1 MTETIMTSKTSNTGS
16 IAKIHLDL
24 PKYFETGGKN
34 MKYGKLIYNGEF
46 NRLYVLLDNDSTL
59 GGLHCGDC
67 LEVMLDNK
75 WIPARVEYDEDWY
88 LSGICLGGRIPVGLS
103 VRVCA

>member
-1 MTETIMTSKTSNTGS
+1 MTSKTSNTGS
-16 IAKIHLDL
+16 ITKNYLDL
-24 PKYFETGGKN
+24 PIRFEIGGMN

-46 NRLYVLLDNDSTL
+46 NRLDVLLDNDSTI

-67 LEVMLDNK
+67 LEVMLDCK
-75 WIPARVEYDEDWY
+75 WIPTRVEYDEDWY
-88 LSGICLGGRIPVGLS
+88 LSGICLSGRIPVGLN